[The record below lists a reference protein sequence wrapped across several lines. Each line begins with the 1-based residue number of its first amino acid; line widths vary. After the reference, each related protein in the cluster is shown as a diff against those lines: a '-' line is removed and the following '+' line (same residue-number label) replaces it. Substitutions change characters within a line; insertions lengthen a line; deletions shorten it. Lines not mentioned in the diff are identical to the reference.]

1 MKIKIFLASSKEL
14 EKERLVF
21 ADLVGH
27 LNNALESRD
36 ITISLVKW
44 EYIDASMG
52 PEHKQEE
59 YNEQLRD
66 CDLCIVLY
74 WTTFGKWTKMEL
86 DTAYEEKCA
95 GRNPKKLYVYFKDG
109 EQISEDLQK
118 FRDSFPENYG
128 HFFTNYKNI
137 DTLKAHFLLQFMD
150 YLGHEI
156 KDSGVIEIGNSQVL
170 FNGKPYIELVNV
182 PIVGNNEQYKLLIK
196 AIEDKQMLLSLI
208 DNSHPKYTEYLKELK
223 EAREELQRIEE
234 SIWDTA
240 LLTTKLSN
248 EKINKNL
255 QAAIDLLNQGDNKG
269 ARALLLS
276 DNDEK
281 IIAKNMKL
289 IQIGEEGKKGI
300 KDVINKKLL
309 LIKTYE
315 NEMSEGWK
323 ELVISLRKEI
333 ADITKKAFG
342 KESLE
347 YAMALDSLG
356 YTYYTHDKDKIAE
369 EAYMEALAIFKND
382 KVNKTTEYATLLI
395 HIGDLFMHQK
405 KFLKA
410 EPYYLDALDI
420 TKEKFGDTSI
430 QYALPLY
437 KMGRFYRI
445 FTMYD
450 KAKDCQERSMAI
462 IKQNKG
468 NDVWL
473 HSQTLREL
481 AYCYARVI
489 NDYDEERTKTYR
501 RDKKELYQQAF
512 SLISDSVSLIEKNFG
527 QENSTYVSFQ
537 IGLSDVLRMSG
548 HHEEAEKVL
557 LQALELSE
565 NINDHNESR
574 DMVLHALGHFYLF
587 EPEKAEALG
596 FDYSTVNDIP
606 EVVYGDFGKAFKDHY
621 ERKQAI
627 ADKLA
632 PRIAELYLKKF
643 PRERKYCITL
653 TSSEC
658 ANEMSFY
665 HPLSDEEI
673 KILKGWR
680 EDPENEEYGISL
692 WEYLEIEG
700 CDDLTDKLLENPT
713 PMHLDT
719 ISDCDMDNPLMFTVF
734 SMQILND
741 DGTFRNPTYITIP
754 LSDEEYLELLAELI
768 KRSNQLSINMLV
780 YQKPKMGQYIMN
792 CLARGYMDYQFDLP
806 NPFVCDMYELKHA
819 AKDILDP
826 FTDVLHLFES
836 EDEEIRKFVIEHQI
850 VENDNDEIFEEHKEN
865 DSFHVIAYI
874 ESKELVLKQEGVI
887 NDGFSGEWHDCDK
900 MRIAAKEMMEKFSLD
915 RPGQIIPYLKEHFGT
930 RDAISQL
937 RTIFKER

>member
-289 IQIGEEGKKGI
+289 IQIDEEGKKGI

-382 KVNKTTEYATLLI
+382 KVNNTSEYATLLI

-462 IKQNKG
+462 IKRNKG

-489 NDYDEERTKTYR
+489 NDYDEERTKTYS
-501 RDKKELYQQAF
+501 RDKKKLYQQAF

-557 LQALELSE
+557 LQALELSK

-606 EVVYGDFGKAFKDHY
+606 EVVYGDFGKAFKEHY

-643 PRERKYCITL
+643 PREKKYGITL

-658 ANEMSFY
+658 ANEMTFY

-719 ISDCDMDNPLMFTVF
+719 ISDCDIDNPLMFTAF

-754 LSDEEYLELLAELI
+754 FSDEEYLELLTELI
-768 KRSNQLSINMLV
+768 KQSNRLSINMLV
-780 YQKPKMGQYIMN
+780 YQKPKMGQYIMSS
-792 CLARGYMDYQFDLP
+792 LARGYMDYQFDLP
-806 NPFVCDMYELKHA
+806 NPFVCDMCELKHA

-887 NDGFSGEWHDCDK
+887 NDGFAGEWHDCDRLIIDAQYVMDK
-900 MRIAAKEMMEKFSLD
+900 FGLEK
-915 RPGQIIPYLKEHFGT
+915 PGQLIPYLKEHFGT

-937 RTIFKER
+937 RAIFKER

>member
-1 MKIKIFLASSKEL
+1 MKIKVFLASSKEL
-14 EKERLVF
+14 KEERLIF

-27 LNNALESRD
+27 LNKALEGQD
-36 ITISLVKW
+36 IIISLVKW
-44 EYIDASMG
+44 EYVDASMG

-74 WTTFGKWTKMEL
+74 CTSFGKWTKMEL
-86 DTAYEEKCA
+86 DTAYKEKCA
-95 GRNPKKLYVYFKDG
+95 GRNPKRLYVYFKDG
-109 EQISEDLQK
+109 EEVSEELQK
-118 FRDSFPENYG
+118 FRDGFPENYG
-128 HFFTNYKNI
+128 HFFSDYKNI

-150 YLGHEI
+150 YLSSSI
-156 KDSGVIEIGNSQVL
+156 KDSGVFEIHDSKVII
-170 FNGKPYIELVNV
+170 NGKPYVELANV
-182 PIVGNNEQYKLLIK
+182 PIIGNNEKYRLLQK
-196 AIEDKQMLLSLI
+196 TIEDKCMLLSLI
-208 DNSHPKYTEYLKELK
+208 DQSHPKYSDYRKELE
-223 EAREELQRIEE
+223 EARTELQKIEE

-248 EKINKNL
+248 EKNSKNL
-255 QAAIDLLNQGDNKG
+255 QRAIDLLNQGDNKG
-269 ARALLLS
+269 AQALLLS
-276 DNDEK
+276 EDDEK
-281 IIAKNMKL
+281 DIAHNLKL
-289 IQIGEEGKKGI
+289 IQIGEEGKNGI
-300 KDVINKKLL
+300 KDIINKKRL

-315 NEMSEGWK
+315 NEMSEGWIDK
-323 ELVISLRKEI
+323 VISLRKEI
-333 ADITKKAFG
+333 TDISKDAFG

-347 YAMALDSLG
+347 YATALDALG
-356 YTYYTHDKDKIAE
+356 HTYYIHDQNELAE
-369 EAYMEALAIFKND
+369 EAYSKAFVIFETD
-382 KVNKTTEYATLLI
+382 RMNKTLEYATLLI
-395 HIGDLFMHQK
+395 HVGDLYMHQK

-473 HSQTLREL
+473 YSQTLREL
-481 AYCYARVI
+481 AYCYAQVI
-489 NDYDEERTKTYR
+489 NNYDEERTKTYS

-557 LQALELSE
+557 LQALELSK

-606 EVVYGDFGKAFKDHY
+606 EVVYGDFGKAFKEHY
-621 ERKQAI
+621 ERKQVI

-643 PRERKYCITL
+643 PREKKYGITL

-658 ANEMSFY
+658 ANEMTFY

-692 WEYLEIEG
+692 WNYLEIEG

-754 LSDEEYLELLAELI
+754 FSDEEYLELLAELI

-780 YQKPKMGQYIMN
+780 YQKPKMGQYIMSS
-792 CLARGYMDYQFDLP
+792 LARGYMDYQFDLP
-806 NPFVCDMYELKHA
+806 NPFVCDMCELKHA

-887 NDGFSGEWHDCDK
+887 NDGFTGEWHDCDRLIIDAQYVMDK
-900 MRIAAKEMMEKFSLD
+900 FGLEK
-915 RPGQIIPYLKEHFGT
+915 PGQLIPYLKEHFGT

-937 RTIFKER
+937 RAIFKEK